1 MAEDSGERRLDPEAA
16 VAPNRDRRGEPPI
29 IEGEVTARHDAPAAA
44 SEASPK
50 MEAPAAGAS
59 QGPPAQKAEKKP
71 AAEEP
76 AAEKPPAE
84 ESPVEEPPGA
94 KPEQEKPGAFAAP
107 TPVKSGRA
115 RAFIAACLGG
125 LVGAVVAGGIVG
137 FERST
142 VDSGFSERLAALE
155 APINDLTRRVGALEA
170 AASSGKAAAD
180 AAKTIPGDIQAARAD
195 AAKALALATKTA
207 AAIEQRKDV
216 APAQTGPAI
225 DVGAIEARLRKLE
238 SASTAASGSAASL
251 APLEERLAK
260 IEATLAAPKNESRLA
275 PEASAPRRSD
285 GAALAV
291 AAEAVSGRLAAGA
304 PYSAEQGAL
313 ERLGADPAKT
323 AALKPFAESGAP
335 TGAALAAGF
344 AKIAP
349 DALKAAAP
357 TGGGGV
363 MDRLMSNMSKIVK
376 ITPVGAT
383 AGDDPAALISQVEA
397 ALDRGE
403 IDGAMALWARLPE
416 PMRRASRDWA
426 SGAQARLAADA
437 AAQSILSDAMTK
449 LASGDKQ

>member
-44 SEASPK
+44 SEAPPK
-50 MEAPAAGAS
+50 TEQPATTGAS
-59 QGPPAQKAEKKP
+59 QKPPAQEAAEKPADEKP
-71 AAEEP
+71 NP
-76 AAEKPPAE
+76 EKPPAE
-84 ESPVEEPPGA
+84 GSPEEPPSA
-94 KPEQEKPGAFAAP
+94 KPAQEEPAGLAEP
-107 TPVKSGRA
+107 TPAKAGRA
-115 RAFIAACLGG
+115 RPLIAACLGG

-142 VDSGFSERLAALE
+142 VDSGLSERLAALE
-155 APINDLTRRVGALEA
+155 APINDLTRRVGALEDA
-170 AASSGKAAAD
+170 AASGKAAAD
-180 AAKTIPGDIQAARAD
+180 AVKTIPSDVQAARAD

-207 AAIEQRKDV
+207 AAIEQRKDAA
-216 APAQTGPAI
+216 APTGPAI
-225 DVGAIEARLRKLE
+225 DVGDIEARVRKLE
-238 SASTAASGSAASL
+238 SPSSAASGSAASL

-260 IEATLAAPKNESRLA
+260 IEATLAAPKNETRLA

-291 AAEAVSGRLAAGA
+291 AAEAVSSRLAAGA

-313 ERLGADPAKT
+313 ERLGADPAKA

-349 DALKAAAP
+349 DALKAAEA
-357 TGGGGV
+357 TGSGGV

-383 AGDDPAALISQVEA
+383 AGDDPAALISQIEA
-397 ALDRGE
+397 ALDQGE
-403 IDGAMALWARLPE
+403 IDVAMALWARLPE
-416 PMRRASRDWA
+416 PMRRASHDWA
-426 SGAQARLAADA
+426 SGAQARRAADA